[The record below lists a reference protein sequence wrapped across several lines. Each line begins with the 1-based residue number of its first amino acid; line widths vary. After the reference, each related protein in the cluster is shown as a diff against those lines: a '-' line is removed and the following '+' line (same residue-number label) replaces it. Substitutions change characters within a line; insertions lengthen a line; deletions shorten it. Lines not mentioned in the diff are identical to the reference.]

1 MKLASNFSKRVQIIF
16 EFYLKDSHKRA
27 RNMKLASNFSKRVQ
41 IIFEFY
47 LKDSHKRAKLHTNK
61 QTNSIEAISYGLNF
75 ELRR

>member
-16 EFYLKDSHKRA
+16 E
-27 RNMKLASNFSKRVQ
+27 
-41 IIFEFY
+41 IY

>member
-27 RNMKLASNFSKRVQ
+27 RNMKLAS
-41 IIFEFY
+41 IFFKASAVY
-47 LKDSHKRAKLHTNK
+47 LRDFLKDSHKRAKLHTNK

-75 ELRR
+75 EPHQ